1 MVPECRVEKLGKLTD
16 AVRGAGADGSGPES
30 AVLGELQFA
39 TASLCQEPLH
49 LIRGASK
56 EKDIVK
62 VALPGKFGLSLW
74 QTYVLH
80 EFAGGEGAQS
90 HNRHAGIVG
99 QGLQGIG
106 SRRQGFCDR
115 DTRKPPEQHGCG
127 LLDAL
132 RSEGRA
138 QVEL

>member
-1 MVPECRVEKLGKLTD
+1 MVTECPVVKLRKLTD
-16 AVRGAGADGSGPES
+16 AVLDARADGSGPEN
-30 AVLGELQFA
+30 AVLAELQFA

-80 EFAGGEGAQS
+80 EFAGREGAQS
-90 HNRHAGIVG
+90 YNRHAGIVG

-106 SRRQGFCDR
+106 SCR
-115 DTRKPPEQHGCG
+115 
-127 LLDAL
+127 
-132 RSEGRA
+132 
-138 QVEL
+138 